1 MYTILIMTF
10 ILGFC
15 SFIIIT
21 EAKRMY
27 DHWTSKKSIPI
38 NKKIDLLED
47 EINQLK
53 TKILDHQDSINQ
65 LFLSRGHK
73 K

>member
-1 MYTILIMTF
+1 
-10 ILGFC
+10 
-15 SFIIIT
+15 
-21 EAKRMY
+21 MY

-47 EINQLK
+47 EVNQLK